1 MTQTRRI
8 LGIAAALATAALV
21 FCSATPSQAQT
32 AKPATPDT
40 KPKTTPAPAPLPAD
54 FVLGPDDI
62 LTINVWNA
70 KEVSGDVVVR
80 PDGKITLPV
89 GNDIVASGLTV
100 DELKEKVTAEL
111 KRGFYEDPT
120 VFIQVKAV
128 NSRFVTITGQINK
141 PGRYALT
148 GPMTLLQLI
157 SSAGGL
163 QEFAD
168 QKNILLISAT
178 LKAKDGQP
186 MTFKINYKELSE
198 GKNAAKNNPELRPG
212 DQIIIR

>member
-8 LGIAAALATAALV
+8 LGITAALAAAAFVL
-21 FCSATPSQAQT
+21 SATPSQAQT
-32 AKPATPDT
+32 AKPGTPDT
-40 KPKTTPAPAPLPAD
+40 KPTPTPVPVPAG
-54 FVLGPDDI
+54 FTLGPDDVV
-62 LTINVWNA
+62 TISVWNA

-120 VFIQVKAV
+120 VSIQVKAI
-128 NSRFVTITGQINK
+128 NSRFVTITGNIGK

-148 GPMTLLQLI
+148 GPMTVLQLI

-163 QEFAD
+163 TEFAN

-186 MTFKINYKELSE
+186 MTIKINYKELSE
-198 GKNAAKNNPELRPG
+198 GKNPSKNNPELRPG
-212 DQIIIR
+212 DQIIVR